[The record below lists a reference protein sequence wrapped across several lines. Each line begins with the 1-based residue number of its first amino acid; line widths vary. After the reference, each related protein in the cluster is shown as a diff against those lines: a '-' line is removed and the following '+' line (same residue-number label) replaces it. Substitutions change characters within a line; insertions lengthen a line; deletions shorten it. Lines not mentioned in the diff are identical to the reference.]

1 LFCKITKIKQKR
13 KNEKG
18 KDKIEKGQGKQI
30 GPEQEPT
37 HSPADS
43 KPEPVRPPLSLPR

>member
-1 LFCKITKIKQKR
+1 LQNYQIKTEK

-30 GPEQEPT
+30 GPEQEPA
-37 HSPADS
+37 HSPAIS